1 MLGTE
6 MRIIHII
13 WLSYYMAN
21 TACAQ
26 GVLTPIANLSQN
38 SAGTEIGVGSG
49 DSLAISFTTGNVGC
63 EFDGASLAF
72 DAAGSAGFGPMAVGL
87 CADSGGIPGSVIA
100 QLSGN
105 PYPTNS
111 ADYFYSAS
119 SGVTLATNTTF
130 WLTAYAYGPVY
141 YLWSSTPSSALDA
154 GSVWKLGSFKGK
166 YNGVWANNSYYPRFS
181 ITVTNPVVPAISVF
195 APTVFLTFLSPGF
208 SFELQASTNVN
219 STSWAAADNVVT
231 NGIEGNQTFFVVRQ
245 TSPQMFYRLQ
255 LK

>member
-130 WLTAYAYGPVY
+130 WLTGLYTISGLQHHPPLWMPVRFGNWARSRENITAYGPIIPIIQG
-141 YLWSSTPSSALDA
+141 SASPSRTRLCPPFPFSH
-154 GSVWKLGSFKGK
+154 
-166 YNGVWANNSYYPRFS
+166 PRFS
-181 ITVTNPVVPAISVF
+181 
-195 APTVFLTFLSPGF
+195 
-208 SFELQASTNVN
+208 
-219 STSWAAADNVVT
+219 
-231 NGIEGNQTFFVVRQ
+231 
-245 TSPQMFYRLQ
+245 
-255 LK
+255 